1 MGWRVG
7 SEGCAWGADSSG
19 GEGGFSSM
27 LLVLVAAAAF
37 DDALG
42 SEGAGAPLGV
52 VVVVV
57 GSDMVRTAIVVVG
70 VLAHCDGVVW
80 CSGLVVV
87 RWCGSS
93 VLVEG

>member
-27 LLVLVAAAAF
+27 LGVLVAAAAAAF

-42 SEGAGAPLGV
+42 SAGAGAPLGV
-52 VVVVV
+52 VVVV
-57 GSDMVRTAIVVVG
+57 GSDMVVRTAFFG
-70 VLAHCDGVVW
+70 GMLAHGDGVVW
-80 CSGLVVV
+80 CSVEEFLY
-87 RWCGSS
+87 CSS
-93 VLVEG
+93 RGMK

>member
-27 LLVLVAAAAF
+27 LGVLVAAAAAF

-42 SEGAGAPLGV
+42 SAGAGAPLGV
-52 VVVVV
+52 VVV
-57 GSDMVRTAIVVVG
+57 GSDMVVRTAVFVG
-70 VLAHCDGVVW
+70 C
-80 CSGLVVV
+80 
-87 RWCGSS
+87 
-93 VLVEG
+93 

>member
-27 LLVLVAAAAF
+27 LVVLVAAAAAVF

-52 VVVVV
+52 VVV
-57 GSDMVRTAIVVVG
+57 GSDMVVRTAIVGG

-80 CSGLVVV
+80 CSGLAVV
-87 RWCGSS
+87 S
-93 VLVEG
+93 